1 MMSRMKLDLAVRDPE
16 LNRVRESAAEA
27 ERLGYDGLW
36 TQETQH
42 EAFLPLAVAATVT
55 SRIQLGT
62 AIAVAFPRSPMVT
75 AQAAWDLQRA
85 SKGRFILG
93 LGSQVKAHIERR
105 FSLEFESP
113 GPKLRE
119 YVLALRAIWE
129 SWQTGGKLD
138 FAGEFYR
145 FNLMTPFFNPGPN
158 EHAHVPVFVAGV
170 NPWMCRMAGEVC
182 DGLHVHPFH
191 SPKYIREIVKPAV
204 EERKKI
210 AGPTLSAKEAERM
223 GHPDFEYASSAF
235 VIVGDTEQER
245 AKRAE
250 AVREQIA
257 FYASTRTYLPVLEVH
272 GWADVSKQLHRK
284 SLEGDWKGMAK
295 LVTDEMLAEYATA
308 GTFSDIGRKLRE
320 RYAGVLD
327 RISLYQPYEID
338 ERDLAL
344 AKIRGDLQ
352 QNKT

>member
-1 MMSRMKLDLAVRDPE
+1 MKLDVAVRDPE
-16 LNRVRESAAEA
+16 LNRVRESAADAEA
-27 ERLGYDGLW
+27 LGYDGLW

-62 AIAVAFPRSPMVT
+62 AIAVAFPRSPMIT

-93 LGSQVKAHIERR
+93 LGSQVKAHIEKR
-105 FSLEFESP
+105 FSMAFGSP

-129 SWQTGGKLD
+129 SWQTGGKLN

-145 FNLMTPFFNPGPN
+145 FSLMTPFFNPGPN

-191 SPKYIREIVKPAV
+191 SPKYIREVVRPAV
-204 EERKKI
+204 EEGRKN
-210 AGPTLSAKEAERM
+210 AQPGAAVPHT
-223 GHPDFEYASSAF
+223 FEYASSAF

-250 AVREQIA
+250 QVRQQIA
-257 FYASTRTYLPVLEVH
+257 FYASTRTYLPVLDAH
-272 GWADVSKQLHRK
+272 GWGEVSKGLHRK
-284 SLEGDWKGMAK
+284 SLEGDWSGMTK
-295 LVTDEMLAEYATA
+295 LITDEMLAEYATT

-320 RYAGVLD
+320 RYEGVLD
-327 RISLYQPYEID
+327 RISLYQPYEIGERD
-338 ERDLAL
+338 ERLVAIRADLS
-344 AKIRGDLQ
+344 
-352 QNKT
+352 

>member
-1 MMSRMKLDLAVRDPE
+1 MGVTRATRRMSRMELDLAVRNPD
-16 LNRVRESAAEA
+16 LNRVREAAAEA
-27 ERLGYDGLW
+27 ERHGYDGLW

-62 AIAVAFPRSPMVT
+62 AIAVAFPRSPMIT
-75 AQAAWDLQRA
+75 AQAAWDIQRA
-85 SKGRFILG
+85 SQGRFILG

-105 FSLEFESP
+105 FSLPFEAP

-129 SWQTGGKLD
+129 SWQTDGKLD

-145 FNLMTPFFNPGPN
+145 FSLMTPFFNPGPI
-158 EHAHVPVFVAGV
+158 AHPQIPVFVAAV

-191 SPKYIREIVKPAV
+191 SPKYIREIVRPAV
-204 EERKKI
+204 EEGFKTR
-210 AGPTLSAKEAERM
+210 AGAPAPHGFS
-223 GHPDFEYASSAF
+223 YASSAF

-245 AKRAE
+245 SARAE
-250 AVREQIA
+250 AVRQQIA

-272 GWADVSKQLHRK
+272 GWAEASKQLHRK
-284 SLEGDWKGMAK
+284 SLVQDWQGMAK
-295 LVTDEMLAEYATA
+295 LVTDEMLAEYATT
-308 GTFSDIGRKLRE
+308 GTFSDIGRKVRE
-320 RYAGVLD
+320 RYEGVLD
-327 RISLYQPYEID
+327 RVSLYQPYEIG

-344 AKIRGDLQ
+344 ASIRADL
-352 QNKT
+352 K

>member
-1 MMSRMKLDLAVRDPE
+1 MKLDVAVRDPE
-16 LNRVRESAAEA
+16 LNRVRESAADAEA
-27 ERLGYDGLW
+27 LGYDGLW

-55 SRIQLGT
+55 GRIQLGT
-62 AIAVAFPRSPMVT
+62 AIAVAFPRSPMIT

-93 LGSQVKAHIERR
+93 LGSQVKAHIEKR
-105 FSLEFESP
+105 FSMAFESP

-119 YVLALRAIWE
+119 YVVALRAIWE
-129 SWQTGGKLD
+129 SWQTGGKLN

-145 FNLMTPFFNPGPN
+145 FSLMTPFFNPGPN

-191 SPKYIREIVKPAV
+191 SPKYIREVVRPAV
-204 EERKKI
+204 EEGRKN
-210 AGPTLSAKEAERM
+210 AQPGAAVPHT
-223 GHPDFEYASSAF
+223 FEYASSAF

-250 AVREQIA
+250 QVRQQIA
-257 FYASTRTYLPVLEVH
+257 FYASTRTYLPVLDAH
-272 GWADVSKQLHRK
+272 GWGEVSKGLHRK
-284 SLEGDWKGMAK
+284 SLEGDWSGMTK
-295 LVTDEMLAEYATA
+295 LITDEMLAEYATT

-320 RYAGVLD
+320 RYEGVLD
-327 RISLYQPYEID
+327 RISLYQPYEIGERD
-338 ERDLAL
+338 ERLVAIRADLS
-344 AKIRGDLQ
+344 
-352 QNKT
+352 